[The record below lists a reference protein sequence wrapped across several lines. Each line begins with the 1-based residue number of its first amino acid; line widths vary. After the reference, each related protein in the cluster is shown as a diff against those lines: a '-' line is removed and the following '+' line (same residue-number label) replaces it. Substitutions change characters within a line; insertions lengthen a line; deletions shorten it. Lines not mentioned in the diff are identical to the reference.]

1 MTNEQK
7 YAEVLKALGEV
18 IAQKDLA
25 ISAKDFCIADLKQK
39 LEAAERERDNAR
51 AEYEIAA
58 ELYANIALTE
68 QNGGAA

>member
-18 IAQKDLA
+18 IAGKDML
-25 ISAKDFCIADLKQK
+25 ISTKDFCIKDLKQK
-39 LEAAERERDNAR
+39 LEAAEAERDNAR

-58 ELYANIALTE
+58 ELYATAIAE
-68 QNGGAA
+68 HQNGGAK